1 MSSSPASTSS
11 QIFAG
16 GYVALQCQ
24 LKGRAFATTLFARA
38 HAARAEDDRFPAQRT
53 LFALNVPPR
62 ADADGLRAAFGRLGD
77 VESVELGRLGGDAAA
92 ADDAGPRT
100 AHVVFA
106 RAAALKKALR
116 AARPVQLALAE
127 APAAAAAGGDGGE
140 DREALQRS
148 VDAFMRSFEADEG
161 RRRRELEASHNR
173 MDGDG
178 FTLVTR
184 QQKGTGR
191 STGDVSLSCAS
202 RLSYLAFNDK
212 EGREALVCALEPIV
226 RLMMRCTRRHWVE
239 ALPADPKVQA
249 HCCSALGSISSGSTE
264 RSLSAVRAGGVKAI
278 VNAMRSHPADREVQF
293 QGAAAMYRIVHD
305 DTAQGRERKL
315 AAGIAGGVE
324 AALAAMQGNPRD
336 TELLRW
342 GAMAFRSIARG
353 DLETTGRAINAGAF
367 EITEAAKAAHP
378 NNASVQ
384 QHCDEALNLLRW
396 ARDRLPPA
404 GV

>member
-1 MSSSPASTSS
+1 MSSSTSE
-11 QIFAG
+11 AG

-92 ADDAGPRT
+92 SDDAGPRT

-191 STGDVSLSCAS
+191 STGGGATVGVAS
-202 RLSYLAFNDK
+202 R
-212 EGREALVCALEPIV
+212 
-226 RLMMRCTRRHWVE
+226 
-239 ALPADPKVQA
+239 
-249 HCCSALGSISSGSTE
+249 
-264 RSLSAVRAGGVKAI
+264 
-278 VNAMRSHPADREVQF
+278 
-293 QGAAAMYRIVHD
+293 GAAAAAAAGAADGGADGGGGGGVRKKKKKAKELVDFYHF
-305 DTAQGRERKL
+305 QQHERKRSQL
-315 AAGIAGGVE
+315 LKLREQFEQDKSKIAKMRE
-324 AALAAMQGNPRD
+324 AR
-336 TELLRW
+336 
-342 GAMAFRSIARG
+342 AF
-353 DLETTGRAINAGAF
+353 
-367 EITEAAKAAHP
+367 KP
-378 NNASVQ
+378 Y
-384 QHCDEALNLLRW
+384 
-396 ARDRLPPA
+396 
-404 GV
+404 

>member
-1 MSSSPASTSS
+1 MSSSPASTS

-92 ADDAGPRT
+92 DDDDGPRT

-127 APAAAAAGGDGGE
+127 APAAAASGGDGGE

-191 STGDVSLSCAS
+191 STGGGATVGVAS
-202 RLSYLAFNDK
+202 R
-212 EGREALVCALEPIV
+212 
-226 RLMMRCTRRHWVE
+226 
-239 ALPADPKVQA
+239 
-249 HCCSALGSISSGSTE
+249 
-264 RSLSAVRAGGVKAI
+264 
-278 VNAMRSHPADREVQF
+278 
-293 QGAAAMYRIVHD
+293 GAAAAAASAADGGAD
-305 DTAQGRERKL
+305 DGGGGGGVRKKKKKAKELVDFYHFQQHERKRSQL
-315 AAGIAGGVE
+315 LKLREQFEQDKSKIAKMRE
-324 AALAAMQGNPRD
+324 AR
-336 TELLRW
+336 
-342 GAMAFRSIARG
+342 AF
-353 DLETTGRAINAGAF
+353 
-367 EITEAAKAAHP
+367 KP
-378 NNASVQ
+378 Y
-384 QHCDEALNLLRW
+384 
-396 ARDRLPPA
+396 
-404 GV
+404 